1 MFSSER
7 ERERERERED
17 FLIVQRRREVMES
30 LFEEVREKLL
40 LVKESIGGSD
50 RVRGCSTKLR

>member
-1 MFSSER
+1 MFVSER
-7 ERERERERED
+7 ERERD
-17 FLIVQRRREVMES
+17 FLTVQRRCEVMES

-40 LVKESIGGSD
+40 LIKESIGGSD

>member
-1 MFSSER
+1 MK
-7 ERERERERED
+7 
-17 FLIVQRRREVMES
+17 S

-50 RVRGCSTKLR
+50 RVRGFSTKLR